1 MTTIN
6 HVLAQNLPERNLS
19 QLSLVNHSKND
30 MVKWVQA
37 LPIMNVGET
46 TKQLYQTLQELT
58 RVKMSEDTRYEL
70 LEILRPTV
78 HNILHALAKHYLN
91 QSVLL
96 PDRANRVASLAQS
109 LRTYLATA
117 YKVVAYDCAEKLL
130 TKLSIIGIGRRQQ
143 LQLAAQ
149 AFQRAIS
156 EFNGLLLETQLLY
169 LPAPAGLWADLHSL
183 HHVATLHGVAQNV
196 VNDDH
201 LQFTKETSPHD
212 SYLRAILLASSQTNK
227 LRQSEIKQLYDASE
241 LWTSYI
247 KLKPK
252 FQLTDLL
259 LIDIEGDLPPTYV
272 SKAADVPQAYYV
284 DAQKFVQHLQTIQ
297 TTPINQVH
305 RGEQFNA
312 SLLQHLIGSWS
323 APSERTFARRSYEG
337 QLLVCLGL
345 TASHYHFAQE
355 VEFEHF
361 LSLANEFSEE
371 EKNFFLR
378 KGGDN
383 QPADVWD
390 FALTNVTNAV
400 GDDDSI
406 KASKPTKSNNQAGLY
421 PPYAATIVNMSPG
434 GYCVRWDCE
443 PPISLR
449 TGEILALR
457 ESTEKKWSI
466 GIIRWVKQLPTLGA
480 EAGIEIISGS
490 ALPCG
495 ARVLKKTG
503 ERTEYM
509 RTFLLPEVK
518 SMGRPATLITPN
530 VSFRTG
536 YNVMLRQGQEEH
548 KAQLTT
554 EILTTQSFSQ
564 FTFIWLQAPVAK
576 VQNTNNVATSGEKVE
591 AKDDFDT
598 LWGNL

>member
-6 HVLAQNLPERNLS
+6 QVLAQNLPERNLS

-30 MVKWVQA
+30 MIKWVHA

-58 RVKMSEDTRYEL
+58 RVKMSEDTRFEL

-109 LRTYLATA
+109 LRNYLATA
-117 YKVVAYDCAEKLL
+117 YKVVAYDCAEKLM

-156 EFNGLLLETQLLY
+156 ELNGLLLETQLLY
-169 LPAPAGLWADLHSL
+169 LPAPANLWSDLHTL
-183 HHVATLHGVAQNV
+183 HHAATTHGVAQLAV
-196 VNDDH
+196 ADEH
-201 LQFTKETSPHD
+201 LAFAQEVTVHD
-212 SYLRAILLASSQTNK
+212 AYLRTIILASSQTNK
-227 LRQSEIKQLYDASE
+227 LRQTEIRQIFDASE
-241 LWTSYI
+241 LWTSYL

-252 FQLTDLL
+252 FQVSDLL

-272 SKAADVPQAYYV
+272 SKAADVPQAHYV
-284 DAQKFVQHLQTIQ
+284 DASKFVQHLQTVQ
-297 TTPINQVH
+297 TTPNNQLH
-305 RGEQFNA
+305 HGEQLNP

-323 APSERTFARRSYEG
+323 SPSERTFARRSYDG

-345 TASHYHFAQE
+345 TASHYHIANE
-355 VEFEHF
+355 VEFEYF
-361 LSLANEFSEE
+361 LNLPPDFSEE

-378 KGGDN
+378 NGGAND
-383 QPADVWD
+383 PHEILD
-390 FALTNVTNAV
+390 FKISSVP
-400 GDDDSI
+400 SI
-406 KASKPTKSNNQAGLY
+406 AEEQQAKIARTKNQAGLY
-421 PPYAATIVNMSPG
+421 PPYAAMIVNISPG
-434 GYCVRWDCE
+434 GYCIRWDCE

-449 TGEILALR
+449 TGEILAMR
-457 ESTEKKWSI
+457 EQTERSWTI
-466 GIIRWVKQLPTLGA
+466 GIVRWVKQLPTLGA
-480 EAGIEIISGS
+480 EAGIEIISGTVK
-490 ALPCG
+490 PCG

-536 YNVMLRQGQEEH
+536 YNVMLRQGNEEH

-554 EILTTQSFSQ
+554 ETLTTQSFSQ
-564 FTFIWLQAPVAK
+564 FTFTWLQAPVPKAQIVTTNTGAK
-576 VQNTNNVATSGEKVE
+576 SE

>member
-6 HVLAQNLPERNLS
+6 HVLVQNLPERNLN
-19 QLSLVNHSKND
+19 QLSLVSHSKND
-30 MVKWVQA
+30 MIKWVQA
-37 LPIMNVGET
+37 LPVMNMGET

-58 RVKMSEDTRYEL
+58 RVRMSEDTRYEL
-70 LEILRPTV
+70 LEVLRPTA
-78 HNILHALAKHYLN
+78 HNVLHALAKHYLN

-117 YKVVAYDCAEKLL
+117 YKIVAYDCAEKLL

-156 EFNGLLLETQLLY
+156 EFSGLLLETQLLY

-196 VNDDH
+196 VNDNL

-212 SYLRAILLASSQTNK
+212 SYLRTILLASSQTNK
-227 LRQSEIKQLYDASE
+227 LRQSEIKQLYNASE

-284 DAQKFVQHLQTIQ
+284 DAQKFVQHLQAIQ
-297 TTPINQVH
+297 TTPSNQMH
-305 RGEQFNA
+305 IGEQFNA

-323 APSERTFARRSYEG
+323 APSERTFARSSCEG

-361 LSLANEFSEE
+361 LSLANELSE
-371 EKNFFLR
+371 EKNLFLH
-378 KGGDN
+378 KDQSN
-383 QPADVWD
+383 EPADVWD
-390 FALTNVTNAV
+390 FTLTNTTRFTHAI
-400 GDDDSI
+400 DDDSFKI
-406 KASKPTKSNNQAGLY
+406 SKQTKNRQTGLY
-421 PPYAATIVNMSPG
+421 PPYAATIVNMSLG

-536 YNVMLRQGQEEH
+536 YNVMLRQGHEEH

-554 EILTTQSFSQ
+554 ETLTTQSFSQ

-576 VQNTNNVATSGEKVE
+576 MQNNSNVATNSEKVE